1 MTIEKL
7 TIQEYNLYDFTKAIE
22 QGVLL
27 GYELTDSN
35 EDSPVQL
42 GHVYYCSMV
51 RPALNLKDG
60 AVLVEVLETLK
71 PEEEQQPIP
80 TLAKGFVMPVAKAKR
95 GVK

>member
-7 TIQEYNLYDFTKAIE
+7 TIQEYNLYDFAKAIE

-51 RPALNLKDG
+51 RPVLNLKDES
-60 AVLVEVLETLK
+60 ALVEVLETLK
-71 PEEEQQPIP
+71 PEEEQQPFP
-80 TLAKGFVMPVAKAKR
+80 TLATGVIVPVVRAKR
-95 GVK
+95 GGK